1 MAMINQRNQ
10 KRRLHNP
17 WSYNKIM
24 TDELKHLNKD
34 DLYLLMESYR
44 NMIDMHNTLVNQQKM
59 MIEIQSKST
68 DKQELSLLQQNKNV
82 ETLNKIS
89 EKLDVCI
96 KTHNDLISKLTSEH
110 EGISNKL
117 SDGIEKLR
125 ELLNKNHLDVTKQHS
140 TMTNK
145 IYISMI
151 GMATIVLALIG
162 MAVSLIERFSI
173 LNNMQYLLNKIASY
187 FNIIK

>member
-1 MAMINQRNQ
+1 
-10 KRRLHNP
+10 
-17 WSYNKIM
+17 M